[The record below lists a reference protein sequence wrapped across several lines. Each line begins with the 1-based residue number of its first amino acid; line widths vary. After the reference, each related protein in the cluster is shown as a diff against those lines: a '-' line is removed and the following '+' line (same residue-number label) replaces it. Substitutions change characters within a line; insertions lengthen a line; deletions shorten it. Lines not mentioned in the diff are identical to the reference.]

1 MGMEIQVAVA
11 KVSQYAAPQG
21 SDLLEMIERPNG
33 GLSVVLADG
42 GSHKRSISMVVV
54 RQVIALLAEG
64 VRDGAAARA
73 ASDTLFTGHQGQ
85 VTCALTIASIDF
97 LTNTLVLTRNNPTPV
112 YISREAHV
120 DCLNEECLPL
130 GGSRNVRPV
139 VSEIPLEP
147 GLMVIIFSDGL
158 FNAGKQ
164 LGRPM
169 DACMLVQSLL
179 EDQEP
184 SPQEM
189 ADALLAHAI
198 LLDDRRPAD
207 DMSVVVI
214 HVLARK
220 GDEVRRLN
228 VRLPFNLSGN

>member
-1 MGMEIQVAVA
+1 MEIQVAVA

-42 GSHKRSISMVVV
+42 GSHKRSISMLVV

-73 ASDTLFTGHQGQ
+73 ASDTLFTSHQGQ

-120 DCLNEECLPL
+120 DCLSEECLPL

-147 GLMVIIFSDGL
+147 GLMVFIFSDGL

-169 DACMLVQSLL
+169 DACMLIQSLL

-198 LLDDRRPAD
+198 LLDDHCPAD

-214 HVLARK
+214 QVLARK
-220 GDEVRRLN
+220 GDDVRRLN